1 LRRWWRAKAQKPEE
15 PQWAL
20 LELAVLLGAG
30 LTPDRAWEEISTRRG
45 LESIPGQI
53 WQRRRQ
59 GQLLADAIR
68 ASTRD
73 QSPAWRTLGAAWE
86 IARVSGAPLGPA
98 LTSLAEGM
106 RDQDRTSRQVDAE
119 LAAPKATLRLVG
131 LLPVLALVG
140 GTLGGVDTL
149 AVLVGTTPGRVALA
163 AGLLCLGLAWWW
175 MRLMVQRVMQKRIP
189 PSPRTDLF
197 LVALG
202 GGVNPQKALVEV
214 DRVMSD
220 WGLQAPVTGEL
231 EELIALSRRAG
242 VPMATLARAQV
253 NHDRDVEATEAT
265 RAVGALSVHLVLPL
279 GLLVLPAFVLIAV
292 FPVAW
297 SIGTG
302 GLTL

>member
-1 LRRWWRAKAQKPEE
+1 
-15 PQWAL
+15 
-20 LELAVLLGAG
+20 
-30 LTPDRAWEEISTRRG
+30 
-45 LESIPGQI
+45 
-53 WQRRRQ
+53 
-59 GQLLADAIR
+59 
-68 ASTRD
+68 
-73 QSPAWRTLGAAWE
+73 
-86 IARVSGAPLGPA
+86 
-98 LTSLAEGM
+98 M
-106 RDQDRTSRQVDAE
+106 RDQARTTRQVDAE
-119 LAAPKATLRLVG
+119 LAAPQATLRLVG

-140 GTLGGVDTL
+140 GALGGVDTL
-149 AVLVGTTPGRVALA
+149 AVLVGTTPGLLALV

-202 GGVNPQKALVEV
+202 GGVNPLKALAEV
-214 DRVMSD
+214 DRVMSH
-220 WGLQAPVTGEL
+220 WGLQAPVHDELGEL
-231 EELIALSRRAG
+231 ISLSRRAG
-242 VPMATLARAQV
+242 VPIATLARAQA

-302 GLTL
+302 GLAL